1 MAAPRL
7 GRISRSVEPPL
18 GPSTIPLDFS
28 KAVRRFGT
36 TGALLMALGAL
47 GAGALPVPNPLFG
60 LRVLSLPPRTVTLSI
75 AVTYAGMAM
84 LVLAWLWLGRLLRRG
99 PEGPGLP
106 VGQLTRTIALWALP
120 LALAPPMFSRDVY
133 SYIAQSAIAS
143 RGLDP
148 YTVGPGPA
156 LGLDDPL
163 TLSIPTIWRDT
174 PAPYGPLFLMLG
186 RMITGLT
193 GDDVVAAVFAHR
205 FLAVVGLGLMV
216 WALPRL
222 ARRFGVDPSAALW
235 LGAANPLVLFHLVS
249 GAHTEALMLGL
260 MLVGLELGLSRSWLL
275 GAIVITLSAA
285 VKLPSVLALGF
296 LGMHMA
302 REWGGRPRDVAKATG
317 LLGGIA
323 VSVLALLGLVS
334 GLGFGWLGTLGTAN
348 LIRSWMSLTTD
359 LGQLGGG
366 IGIVA
371 GLGDHTDQVLALT
384 RAIGG
389 TVAAAV
395 VLWLL
400 LATLRGRVDPLTG
413 LGMGLG
419 AVVLLGPVVHP
430 WYLLWAAIPLAA
442 TAGWP
447 RYRRAAVGASAI
459 IALLV
464 PPTGADFAFRS
475 FQLPLAIVAAAVI
488 LIVALAFVYRL
499 IPAPRPPVVSHLDS
513 PA

>member
-1 MAAPRL
+1 MAVPRL
-7 GRISRSVEPPL
+7 GRTSRSAEPPL
-18 GPSTIPLDFS
+18 GPSTIPIDFS
-28 KAVRRFGT
+28 RAVLRFGT
-36 TGALLMALGAL
+36 AGSLLMALGAL

-75 AVTYAGMAM
+75 AVTYAGMVM
-84 LVLAWLWLGRLLRRG
+84 VVLAWLWLGRLLRRG
-99 PEGPGLP
+99 PHGPGLS
-106 VGQLTRTIALWALP
+106 VGQLTRAIVLWSLP

-133 SYIAQSAIAS
+133 SYVAQSAIAA

-148 YTVGPGPA
+148 YVLGPGPA
-156 LGLDDPL
+156 LGVEDPL
-163 TLSIPTIWRDT
+163 TRSIPTIWRDT

-186 RMITGLT
+186 RVITAVT
-193 GDDVVAAVFAHR
+193 GDDVVAAVFGHR
-205 FLAVVGLGLMV
+205 LLALVGLGLMV

-222 ARRFGVDPSAALW
+222 ARRFGIDPSAALW

-260 MLVGLELGLSRSWLL
+260 MLVGLELGLSRSWVL

-285 VKLPSVLALGF
+285 VKLPSLLALGF
-296 LGMHMA
+296 LGMYLA
-302 REWGGRPRDVAKATG
+302 RQWGGRPRDVAKATA
-317 LLGGIA
+317 LLGAIA
-323 VSVLALLGLVS
+323 ISVLAMLGLVS
-334 GLGFGWLGTLGTAN
+334 GLGFGWLSTLGTAN

-366 IGIVA
+366 VGILA

-384 RAIGG
+384 RALGG
-389 TVAAAV
+389 VAAAAV
-395 VLWLL
+395 CLWLL

-413 LGMGLG
+413 LGVGLG
-419 AVVLLGPVVHP
+419 VVVLLGPVVHP

-442 TAGWP
+442 TSGWP
-447 RYRRAAVGASAI
+447 RYRRVAVGASGI

-475 FQLPLAIVAAAVI
+475 FQLPLALAAAAVI
-488 LIVALAFVYRL
+488 LIVPLLLAYRL
-499 IPAPRPPVVSHLDS
+499 IPAPRPPVAPHLDS
-513 PA
+513 SA